1 MPIKWIYRVSMVLV
15 LQSMLMISISFMSD
29 DLRMN
34 HFKKRGNDAIQATS
48 KDPLEV
54 SNGLVTRFKAK
65 TFIESFIRL
74 L

>member
-1 MPIKWIYRVSMVLV
+1 
-15 LQSMLMISISFMSD
+15 MSD

-48 KDPLEV
+48 KDLLEV